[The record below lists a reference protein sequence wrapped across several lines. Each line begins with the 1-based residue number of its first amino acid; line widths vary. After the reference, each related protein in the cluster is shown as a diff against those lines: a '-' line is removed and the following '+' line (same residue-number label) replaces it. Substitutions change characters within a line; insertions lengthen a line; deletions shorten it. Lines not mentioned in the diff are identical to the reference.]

1 MDLCVSEKPVCM
13 ATSKD
18 HRFATVTAR
27 DGVDTRTQDN
37 SAMPAG
43 GSGETTRLGD
53 GDQVRGGQ
61 TAAQPTRRQ
70 MGLHSKHR
78 TRRAAADETTPV
90 MNAKMMCL
98 WKPAQSGKTRTIME
112 MIRANEEVAT
122 HLNVVICSNIRL
134 LVSQTAARMTREL
147 YTGSDAESEVSDAES
162 ADDRIEGDVFSWM
175 SGTTRTNI
183 SVREL
188 ADRIKEEEVN
198 MVVCCSHKARF
209 RYLMELLGN
218 LEKSK
223 HFNRPISVWIDE
235 ADVSVKTWS
244 DQAYDF
250 TSFTKV
256 ARLCLVSA
264 TFNSVVKTYG
274 RIKVL
279 GFESTFPDCYL
290 PLEECNVV
298 EHEGVADVVANLAT
312 VLEQRPELCAP
323 GVRLF
328 APGMLEVATHDGI
341 AEYLKAKGFAVMV
354 LNGQRKCIVCPDD
367 TIIPLALRMDPSTP
381 DEIGK
386 VLPGLYATHGLA
398 RWPFAVTGQM
408 CLGRGITFQSSEFLF
423 DYGVLPNLGDPA
435 TAYQCVARLLGNVKH
450 LEGFQAPTVFM
461 DKEMVTMTRVQEK
474 MASNVAKLVLEK
486 GWADVGPEELEF
498 VLHGDEE
505 QYVADVRETE
515 THGRPAVPEIV
526 EMTEEEFAT
535 IPTRRDPEGK
545 KRAVLAILATRD
557 AALATKLAG
566 YECKRVNIP
575 ESTTSASYKNSIG
588 VATRKYQ
595 TRQPCS
601 ATFVKEE
608 TAKGSIWQC
617 FVDVHTTPKRLCFIY
632 VNPA

>member
-1 MDLCVSEKPVCM
+1 
-13 ATSKD
+13 
-18 HRFATVTAR
+18 
-27 DGVDTRTQDN
+27 
-37 SAMPAG
+37 
-43 GSGETTRLGD
+43 
-53 GDQVRGGQ
+53 
-61 TAAQPTRRQ
+61 
-70 MGLHSKHR
+70 
-78 TRRAAADETTPV
+78 
-90 MNAKMMCL
+90 MNAKMTCL

-147 YTGSDAESEVSDAES
+147 YTGSDTDSDVSDAES
-162 ADDRIEGDVFSWM
+162 ADDRIDGDVFSWM

-188 ADRIKEEEVN
+188 ADRVKEEEVN

-218 LEKSK
+218 LERSK
-223 HFNRPISVWIDE
+223 HFNKPISVWIDE

-244 DQAYDF
+244 APEYDF
-250 TSFTKV
+250 TRFTKV

-290 PLEECNVV
+290 PLEECQVV

-312 VLEQRPELCAP
+312 VLDQRPELCAP

-341 AEYLKAKGFAVMV
+341 AEYLKTKGFAVMV
-354 LNGQRKCIVCPDD
+354 LNGQRKCIICPDN
-367 TIIPLALRMDPSTP
+367 TIIPLSLRMDPSTP

-435 TAYQCVARLLGNVKH
+435 AAYQCVARLLGNVKH

-474 MASNVAKLVLEK
+474 LASNVAKLVLEK
-486 GWADVGPEELEF
+486 GWTDVGPEELEF
-498 VLHGDEE
+498 VLHGNEE
-505 QYVADVRETE
+505 RYVADVRETD
-515 THGRPAVPEIV
+515 THVNRNGYVRKHKEFVSAEAARDYYEQVFGTTDGFASRPHRDE
-526 EMTEEEFAT
+526 AT
-535 IPTRRDPEGK
+535 GK
-545 KRAVLAILATRD
+545 FVCSFSNVKSSVCPIDVVRSRLATGNLWGETLKKLD
-557 AALATKLAG
+557 ANQYSRIGTLKIG
-566 YECKRVNIP
+566 YD
-575 ESTTSASYKNSIG
+575 G
-588 VATRKYQ
+588 
-595 TRQPCS
+595 
-601 ATFVKEE
+601 E
-608 TAKGSIWQC
+608 TAV
-617 FVDVHTTPKRLCFIY
+617 FVLCVCSKTEFDWPDHPI
-632 VNPA
+632 AD

>member
-1 MDLCVSEKPVCM
+1 
-13 ATSKD
+13 
-18 HRFATVTAR
+18 
-27 DGVDTRTQDN
+27 
-37 SAMPAG
+37 MPAG

-61 TAAQPTRRQ
+61 TAAHPTRRQ

-78 TRRAAADETTPV
+78 SRRAAADEATPV
-90 MNAKMMCL
+90 MNAKMTCL

-147 YTGSDAESEVSDAES
+147 YTGSDADSEVSDAES

-209 RYLMELLGN
+209 RYLMELLAN

-244 DQAYDF
+244 APEYDF
-250 TSFTKV
+250 TRFDKV

-298 EHEGVADVVANLAT
+298 EHKGVADVVANLAT

-354 LNGQRKCIVCPDD
+354 LNGQRKCIVCPDG

-450 LEGFQAPTVFM
+450 LEGFRAPTVFM

-474 MASNVAKLVLEK
+474 LASNVAKLVLEK

-505 QYVADVRETE
+505 RYVADVRETE
-515 THGRPAVPEIV
+515 THGRAAVPEIV

-535 IPTRRDPEGK
+535 IPTGRNPVGK
-545 KRAVLAILATRD
+545 QRAVLAILARHNAVL
-557 AALATKLAG
+557 AAKLAG
-566 YECKRVNIP
+566 YVCKEITAPN
-575 ESTTSASYKNSIG
+575 EMGSTSYKNHIQ
-588 VATRKYQ
+588 VAVRNWQ
-595 TRQPCS
+595 ARQPCS
-601 ATFVKEE
+601 VTLSKEE
-608 TAKGSIWQC
+608 RKAGSIWNC
-617 FVDVHTTPKRLCFIY
+617 FIDKHTTPKRLCFVY
-632 VNPA
+632 VDPATA